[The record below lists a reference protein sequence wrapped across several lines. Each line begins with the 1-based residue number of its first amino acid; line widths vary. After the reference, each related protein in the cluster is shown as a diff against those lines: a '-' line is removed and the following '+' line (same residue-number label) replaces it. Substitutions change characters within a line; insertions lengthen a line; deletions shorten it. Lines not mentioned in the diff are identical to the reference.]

1 MVTISNNLGHDNT
14 AKLVGYFAIPNKD
27 NMCMCLV
34 YLETVGCDTYH
45 IIKVPQD
52 SVITMEHLDGN
63 FYPSVEYYGF
73 EGREAFNYFVFE
85 CHKTLYK

>member
-1 MVTISNNLGHDNT
+1 MVTVSEHLGHGVT
-14 AKLVGYFAIPNKD
+14 GRLVGYYEIPSIDK
-27 NMCMCLV
+27 MCVCLI

-45 IIKVPQD
+45 IIKVPQN

-63 FYPSVEYYGF
+63 FYPSVDFYGF